1 MPESAWRSWTFPSK
15 CTISPNDVIPQHDYD
30 STRLSWNRATANHN
44 AHKGDQAVFLR
55 NGGDVLF
62 PDELELLGSL
72 EGRSLVH
79 LQCNAGQ
86 DSLCL
91 ARRGANV
98 TGVDLSD
105 EAITFARNLSNAS
118 GIAAA
123 FEHAEVVEWM
133 ASTKARFDL
142 AFSSYGAAG
151 WLPDLAAWAQGI
163 ARILKPGGQFV
174 YVEFHPIR
182 WSIGDDLKLS
192 GDDYFASGA
201 FHEPVGDYVAS
212 SGTSLGGQDNAIP
225 ASNDIPA
232 TSWQHTLAEIV
243 DALMQAGFVL
253 ETLREYPYANGCRIH
268 DALVAAPGRRWV
280 WPQSVARTPLMFG
293 LRVRRPE
300 R

>member
-1 MPESAWRSWTFPSK
+1 MHVEHASPTPSREQV
-15 CTISPNDVIPQHDYD
+15 PVRHDYD

-44 AHKGDQAVFLR
+44 SHKGDQVAFLR
-55 NGGDVLF
+55 DGGDVLF
-62 PDELELLGSL
+62 PEELELLGPL
-72 EGRSLVH
+72 EGRALVH

-91 ARRGANV
+91 ARRGACV
-98 TGVDLSD
+98 TGVDFSD
-105 EAITFARNLSNAS
+105 DAITFARSLSEAA
-118 GIAAA
+118 GIAAT

-133 ASTKARFDL
+133 ASTEARFDL

-163 ARILKPGGQFV
+163 ARILKPGGHFV

-192 GDDYFASGA
+192 GDDYFATKA
-201 FHEPVGDYVAS
+201 FCEPVADYVAR
-212 SGTSLGGQDNAIP
+212 SGTSLGGQDNATP

-232 TSWQHTLAEIV
+232 TSWQHTLGQIV
-243 DALMQAGFVL
+243 DALMQAGLVL

-268 DALVAAPGRRWV
+268 DALVAVPGRRWV
-280 WPQSVARTPLMFG
+280 WPESVARTPLMFG